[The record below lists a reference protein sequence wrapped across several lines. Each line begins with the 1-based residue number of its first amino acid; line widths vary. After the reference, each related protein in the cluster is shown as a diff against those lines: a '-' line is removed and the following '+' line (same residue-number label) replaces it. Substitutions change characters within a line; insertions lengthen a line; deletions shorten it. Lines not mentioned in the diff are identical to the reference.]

1 MFKRAIPG
9 LLTLAVLLGPASAQ
23 MARAPMRF
31 STSRGFGR
39 ATEHARFP
47 RSVYLGT
54 PLWLDDYAA
63 PYEPAS
69 PPIIVL
75 QAPSPATQRTSA
87 PIEEHKSAD
96 PLLIE
101 WQGDRYVRRSSV
113 AANNPRAGQPDYVA
127 DQKQSADTKS
137 SDTVASSKS
146 EPPPATFIFRDGH
159 HEESADYSIISG
171 VIYARGDYWTTGYWS
186 KQIPLAQLDLPAT
199 LKANQDRGVPFR
211 LPTAPNEVVTR
222 P

>member
-1 MFKRAIPG
+1 LIFKRSIPA
-9 LLTLAVLLGPASAQ
+9 LLTLAVLVVPASAQ

-39 ATEHARFP
+39 ATERARIP

-54 PLWLDDYAA
+54 PLWLDDYSE
-63 PYEPAS
+63 PYEPS
-69 PPIIVL
+69 SSPIIVL
-75 QAPSPATQRTSA
+75 QAPSAAPQRTSA

-101 WQGDRYVRRSSV
+101 WQGDRYVRRSS
-113 AANNPRAGQPDYVA
+113 AANNSRAGQPDYVA

-199 LKANQDRGVPFR
+199 LKANQDHGVPFR